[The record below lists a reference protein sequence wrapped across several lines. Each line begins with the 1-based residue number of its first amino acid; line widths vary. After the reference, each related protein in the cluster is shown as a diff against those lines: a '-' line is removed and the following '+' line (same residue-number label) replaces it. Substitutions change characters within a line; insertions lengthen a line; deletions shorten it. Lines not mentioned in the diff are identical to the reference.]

1 MVCFVSYPETGYNH
15 ENKKGGFAN
24 MIKTIRGFMKRLNDD
39 HVGAYASQS
48 AYFILLSFIPF
59 VLLLVT
65 LVKYTPFTRDDVYS
79 VLIRMLPT
87 EFQNFVGGI
96 VNEVFYQSS
105 AYMPITIITTLWSAG
120 KGIAALTNGL
130 NSIYHVT
137 ETRNYIVN
145 RLRGMAYTLIFVV
158 AFLVSLVLLV
168 FGTRI
173 QSRLTE
179 HLPMVARVTSTIMGM
194 RTLITTGV
202 LMLLFLVLYKCIP
215 NRKASW
221 KSQCPGAMISSLA
234 WSVFSLV
241 FSVYLDI
248 SLATTNMY
256 GSLTMIVFI
265 MIWMYFCMWIL
276 LIGAE
281 INAYFEDKL
290 RKLQNAAI
298 ERFMENKEENKET
311 EK

>member
-1 MVCFVSYPETGYNH
+1 
-15 ENKKGGFAN
+15 
-24 MIKTIRGFMKRLNDD
+24 MIKTIRGFMKRLNED
-39 HVGAYASQS
+39 HVGAYAAQS

-59 VLLLVT
+59 VLLVVT
-65 LVKYTPFTRDDVYS
+65 LVKYTPLTRDDVYS
-79 VLIRMLPT
+79 VLINMLPT
-87 EFQNFVGGI
+87 EFQSYVGGI
-96 VNEVFYQSS
+96 VNEIFYQSV

-137 ETRNYIVN
+137 ETRNYIIN
-145 RLRGMAYTLIFVV
+145 RLRGMAYTLIFVA
-158 AFLVSLVLLV
+158 AFLTSLVLLV
-168 FGTRI
+168 F
-173 QSRLTE
+173 
-179 HLPMVARVTSTIMGM
+179 

-202 LMLLFLVLYKCIP
+202 LAVLFLVLYKCIP
-215 NRKASW
+215 NRKASF
-221 KSQCPGAMISSLA
+221 KSQCPGALISSLA
-234 WSVFSLV
+234 WSIFSLA
-241 FSVYLDI
+241 FSMYLDI
-248 SLATTNMY
+248 ALAASNMY

-298 ERFMENKEENKET
+298 EHFMENKETNKEAG
-311 EK
+311 K

>member
-1 MVCFVSYPETGYNH
+1 
-15 ENKKGGFAN
+15 
-24 MIKTIRGFMKRLNDD
+24 MIKTIRGFMKRLNED
-39 HVGAYASQS
+39 HVGAYAAQS

-59 VLLLVT
+59 VLLVVT
-65 LVKYTPFTRDDVYS
+65 LVKYTPLTRDDVYS
-79 VLIRMLPT
+79 VLINMLPT
-87 EFQNFVGGI
+87 EFQSYAGI
-96 VNEVFYQSS
+96 VNEIFYQSV

-137 ETRNYIVN
+137 ETRNYIIN
-145 RLRGMAYTLIFVV
+145 RLRGMAYTLIFAA
-158 AFLVSLVLLV
+158 AFLTSLVLLV

-173 QSRLTE
+173 QNKLTE
-179 HLPMVARVTSTIMGM
+179 HLPMVARVTSSIMGM

-202 LMLLFLVLYKCIP
+202 LAVLFLVLYKCIP
-215 NRKASW
+215 NRKASF
-221 KSQCPGAMISSLA
+221 KSQCPGALISSLA
-234 WSVFSLV
+234 WSIFSLA
-241 FSVYLDI
+241 FSMYLDI
-248 SLATTNMY
+248 ALAASNMY

-298 ERFMENKEENKET
+298 EHFMENKETNKEAG
-311 EK
+311 K

>member
-1 MVCFVSYPETGYNH
+1 
-15 ENKKGGFAN
+15 
-24 MIKTIRGFMKRLNDD
+24 MIKTIRGFMKRLNED
-39 HVGAYASQS
+39 HVGAYAAQS

-59 VLLLVT
+59 VLLVVT
-65 LVKYTPFTRDDVYS
+65 LVKYTPLTRDDVYS
-79 VLIRMLPT
+79 VLINMLPT
-87 EFQNFVGGI
+87 EFQSYVGGI
-96 VNEVFYQSS
+96 VNEIFYQSV

-137 ETRNYIVN
+137 ETRNYIIN
-145 RLRGMAYTLIFVV
+145 RLRGMAYTLIFAA
-158 AFLVSLVLLV
+158 AFLTSLVLLV

-173 QSRLTE
+173 QNKLTE
-179 HLPMVARVTSTIMGM
+179 HLPVARVTSSIMGM

-202 LMLLFLVLYKCIP
+202 LAVLFLVLYKCIP
-215 NRKASW
+215 NRKASF
-221 KSQCPGAMISSLA
+221 KSQCPGALISSLA
-234 WSVFSLV
+234 WSIFSLA
-241 FSVYLDI
+241 FSMYLDI
-248 SLATTNMY
+248 ALAASNMY

-298 ERFMENKEENKET
+298 EHFMENKETNKEAG
-311 EK
+311 K